1 MNKEVSLEILPLNFR
16 HEKEFLLKSEF
27 NNWSRLS
34 KLRDAD
40 INNILRRNPLCT
52 ESRLKKIR
60 AISIF
65 ICELKITPSQ
75 AYLLLH
81 CGIGSIKALST
92 IDAHIIEKRIGR
104 LERSLNIKK
113 YETPSIIVLK
123 NWIKKA
129 KLLEL
134 DNLL

>member
-60 AISIF
+60 TISIF
-65 ICELKITPSQ
+65 IHELKISPPQ

-81 CGIGSIKALST
+81 CGISSIKALSVL
-92 IDAHIIEKRIGR
+92 DAHVIEKRIGR
-104 LERSLNIKK
+104 LERGLQVKTKVFPSLLL
-113 YETPSIIVLK
+113 LK
-123 NWIKKA
+123 ELIKKA
-129 KLLEL
+129 KKFIEG
-134 DNLL
+134 